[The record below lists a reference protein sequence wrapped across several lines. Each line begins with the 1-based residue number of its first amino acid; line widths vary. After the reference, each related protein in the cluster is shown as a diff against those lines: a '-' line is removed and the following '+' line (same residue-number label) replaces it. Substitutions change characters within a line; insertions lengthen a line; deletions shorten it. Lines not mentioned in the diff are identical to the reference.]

1 MYTLTAS
8 SMLRFRHWKSLSK
21 LFTSLINSIESI
33 ASLLVLLFLF
43 MCIFA
48 LLGMQ
53 VFGAR
58 FNYDPLAS
66 KPRGNFDAFGQS
78 LLTVF
83 QVNKTSSSQ
92 KKKNSVKVNKY
103 VVVVCCLPLLRKHA
117 RCCAIWWGPGAYNTY
132 LIGAQSFP
140 SFLMEYLFQGIN
152 K

>member
-83 QVNKTSSSQ
+83 QVNTTKKTQ
-92 KKKNSVKVNKY
+92 FLKVNKQKSLFMFA
-103 VVVVCCLPLLRKHA
+103 CWETCPLL
-117 RCCAIWWGPGAYNTY
+117 CNMIWLWWLY
-132 LIGAQSFP
+132 LCTAGLSKKVILVIF
-140 SFLMEYLFQGIN
+140 
-152 K
+152 

>member
-92 KKKNSVKVNKY
+92 KIKLSKSKQICC
-103 VVVVCCLPLLRKHA
+103 CCLLFTFAEKTFPLL
-117 RCCAIWWGPGAYNTY
+117 CDMMGESGVYNTY

-140 SFLMEYLFQGIN
+140 SF
-152 K
+152 

>member
-1 MYTLTAS
+1 
-8 SMLRFRHWKSLSK
+8 MLRFRHWKSLSK

-92 KKKNSVKVNKY
+92 KKNSVKVNKY
-103 VVVVCCLPLLRKHA
+103 VVVVCCLPLLRKHS
-117 RCCAIWWGPGAYNTY
+117 RCCAIWWGNLVFII
-132 LIGAQSFP
+132 LIWLGPNHFHH
-140 SFLMEYLFQGIN
+140 FDGISLSRH
-152 K
+152 KQIIIKK

>member
-92 KKKNSVKVNKY
+92 KKNSVKETNMF
-103 VVVVCCLPLLRKHA
+103 CCLLFTFTEKTCPLL
-117 RCCAIWWGPGAYNTY
+117 CDMMGTWC
-132 LIGAQSFP
+132 L
-140 SFLMEYLFQGIN
+140 
-152 K
+152 

>member
-92 KKKNSVKVNKY
+92 KKLSKSKQICC
-103 VVVVCCLPLLRKHA
+103 CCLLFTFAEKTCPLVVRYDGG
-117 RCCAIWWGPGAYNTY
+117 IWC
-132 LIGAQSFP
+132 L
-140 SFLMEYLFQGIN
+140 
-152 K
+152 

>member
-1 MYTLTAS
+1 
-8 SMLRFRHWKSLSK
+8 MLRFRHWKSLSK

-92 KKKNSVKVNKY
+92 KINSVKVNKY

-117 RCCAIWWGPGAYNTY
+117 PLLCDMMGESGVYNTY